1 MLNLPPSTKIFLCN
15 QPVDMRKSFDAL
27 SGLIQTHF
35 GQNPLCGHLFV
46 FFSKQRDRMKILFWD
61 IDGFVLYY
69 KRLEG
74 GTFSWVDD
82 IHSDHDNEIL
92 ASDFALLLAGINP
105 ADGRRQKRYRRL
117 PETSLV

>member
-15 QPVDMRKSFDAL
+15 ESVDMRKSFDAL
-27 SGLIQTHF
+27 SGLVQAHF

-74 GTFSWVDD
+74 GSYSWVDEAR
-82 IHSDHDNEIL
+82 SGMGAEIL
-92 ASDFALLLAGINP
+92 ATDFSLLLAGINP
-105 ADGRRQKRYRRL
+105 SDLHRTNRYRRL
-117 PETSLV
+117 PETSLH